1 MIVHTETDL
10 TLYGDLTV
18 RVNLSKEFIEIQNQN
33 DFQLNSFVSLQS
45 NENLK

>member
-10 TLYGDLTV
+10 ALYGDLTV
-18 RVNLSKEFIEIQNQN
+18 HINFSKEFIEIQNQN

-45 NENLK
+45 NEN